1 MVTLAGALAAP
12 PEELEQL
19 FRGMKA
25 ELLAGVD
32 FLNPTVEPA
41 VRIAV
46 RPELQNEGPSHH
58 DVRLRR
64 LARRARE
71 NPVEISVESP
81 LKRRDK
87 VVTSGT
93 MLVNPFRPQS
103 STTLLGWSH
112 PLESTSAGWALGCL
126 DK

>member
-1 MVTLAGALAAP
+1 MVALAGALAAP

-19 FRGMKA
+19 FRGVKA

-41 VRIAV
+41 VRVAV

-58 DVRLRR
+58 DVRLRGQVG
-64 LARRARE
+64 RARE
-71 NPVEISVESP
+71 SPVEISVESL
-81 LKRRDK
+81 LKPCDE

-93 MLVNPFRPQS
+93 VLVNPFSPQS
-103 STTLLGWSH
+103 STILLGRRH
-112 PLESTSAGWALGCL
+112 ALELKSAG
-126 DK
+126 